1 MAGILDGIKGHPKAL
16 YMLFFTE
23 MWERF
28 TFYGMRALLIL
39 FMVSQFG
46 YADDK
51 ANLIYGS
58 YQALVY
64 AMPLFGG
71 MLADRLL
78 GSRRSIVFGGITMAI
93 GSFTMAIPGGEVFFY
108 IGMGLIVCGNGF
120 FKPNISTIV
129 GDLYTENDPRR
140 DSAFSLFYMGINVG
154 AFLGGLLCGYV
165 GQNVSWHA
173 GFGLAGIFMLLGL
186 VVFSRGRGLLE
197 GRGEALPGS
206 QVNTVAFAGIKW
218 EWVVYGLSWLC
229 VPVFVLLLLNYTVMD
244 YVMNPLA
251 LAALVYL
258 VVMAFLQTD
267 KAATQKMLAAI
278 VMICFSVLF
287 WGFYEQ
293 GGGSLNLYA
302 LRNVDLGLFGG
313 QGAAAAVNN
322 SINPF
327 YVILLSP
334 VFATMWVALAMKKLE
349 PSTPLKFALAFLQLA
364 LGYYLFVLGAKS
376 ANNGMV
382 PFFFF
387 AAGYLLMSTGEL
399 CLSPIGLSMVTKL
412 SPARLVGMMM
422 GAWFLAS
429 AMGQFV
435 AGKIGAL
442 MKVDTEGGQAILSAA
457 ESLPIYSGTF
467 EYITY
472 VSLGAGAIL
481 LALTPILRRWMHG
494 VH

>member
-1 MAGILDGIKGHPKAL
+1 MASILDGIKGHPKAL

-39 FMVSQFG
+39 FMVSTFE

-71 MLADRLL
+71 MLADRIL
-78 GSRRSIVFGGITMAI
+78 GSRRSIVFGGITMAL
-93 GSFTMAIPGGEVFFY
+93 GSFTMAIPGGELFFY
-108 IGMGLIVCGNGF
+108 LGMGLIVCGNGF

-129 GDLYTENDPRR
+129 GDLYAANDPRR
-140 DSAFSLFYMGINVG
+140 DSAFSLFYMGINLG

-173 GFGLAGIFMLLGL
+173 GFGLAGVFMLIGL
-186 VVFSRGRGLLE
+186 FVFSRGRHLLE
-197 GRGEALPGS
+197 GRGEAPEGS
-206 QVNTVAFAGIKW
+206 LVNSRVLGPVTW
-218 EWVVYGLSWLC
+218 EWLVYALAWAC
-229 VPVFVLLLLNYTVMD
+229 VPLFVFLLFNYTVMD

-251 LAALVYL
+251 GIALVYL
-258 VVMAFLQTD
+258 VVMAFMQ
-267 KAATQKMLAAI
+267 KERAATQKMLAAI
-278 VMICFSVLF
+278 VLIFFSVLF

-302 LRNVDLGLFGG
+302 LRNVDLSLFGG

-327 YVILLSP
+327 WVIILSP
-334 VFATMWVALAMKKLE
+334 LFAALWVGLAQRKME
-349 PSTPLKFALAFLQLA
+349 PSTPMKFALAFLQLA
-364 LGYYLFVLGAKS
+364 LGFYCFILGVKFAD
-376 ANNGMV
+376 NGMV
-382 PFFFF
+382 PFLFF
-387 AAGYLLMSTGEL
+387 AVGYFFLSTGEL

-412 SPARLVGMMM
+412 SPGKLVGMMM

-442 MKVDTEGGQAILSAA
+442 MKVDTEGGVATLSAV
-457 ESLPIYSGTF
+457 ESLPVYSGVF
-467 EYITY
+467 QYIVY
-472 VSLGAGAIL
+472 VSLGAATL
-481 LALTPILRRWMHG
+481 LLVLVPVLRKWMHG

>member
-140 DSAFSLFYMGINVG
+140 DSAFSLFYMGINLG

-173 GFGLAGIFMLLGL
+173 GFGLAGVFMLLGL

-206 QVNTVAFAGIKW
+206 QVNAVAFAGIKW
-218 EWVVYGLSWLC
+218 EWVVYGLAWLC

-334 VFATMWVALAMKKLE
+334 VFATMWVALAMRKLE
-349 PSTPLKFALAFLQLA
+349 PSTPMKFALAFLQLA

-442 MKVDTEGGQAILSAA
+442 MKVDTEGGQATLSAA

-481 LALTPILRRWMHG
+481 LALTPVLRRWMHG